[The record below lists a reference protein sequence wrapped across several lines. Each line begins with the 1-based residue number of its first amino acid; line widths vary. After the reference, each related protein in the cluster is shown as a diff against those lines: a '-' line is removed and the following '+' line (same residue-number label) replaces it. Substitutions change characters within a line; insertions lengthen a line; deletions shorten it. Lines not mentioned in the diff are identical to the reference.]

1 MQLTPTFLPLLLQF
15 SGDFTQPTC
24 VTFMALMTG
33 WLLSHRR
40 RFITELIQ
48 SSDSTHTGHH
58 SRYHRF
64 FSHAAWS
71 LDAIGC
77 TLARFLVTL
86 FAPTGLVELAVDDTL
101 CRKPRTQ
108 RVRRGYALRPLA
120 VEQGP
125 QGLLLGPRLGRPLPA
140 RSLLPLGPFQGL
152 GPPFAL
158 PPLPQ
163 PPGPDQGQGH
173 EG

>member
-101 CRKPRTQ
+101 CRK
-108 RVRRGYALRPLA
+108 RGLNVYGAGMHYDPLLSSK
-120 VEQGP
+120 
-125 QGLLLGPRLGRPLPA
+125 GLKVCSLGSRLGRPLPA

>member
-108 RVRRGYALRPLA
+108 RVRARVCTTTPCCRARASRSAPGATTGSSSACSFVTAP
-120 VEQGP
+120 G
-125 QGLLLGPRLGRPLPA
+125 PLPRSGPSLCSSASTATA
-140 RSLLPLGPFQGL
+140 R
-152 GPPFAL
+152 A
-158 PPLPQ
+158 
-163 PPGPDQGQGH
+163 
-173 EG
+173 